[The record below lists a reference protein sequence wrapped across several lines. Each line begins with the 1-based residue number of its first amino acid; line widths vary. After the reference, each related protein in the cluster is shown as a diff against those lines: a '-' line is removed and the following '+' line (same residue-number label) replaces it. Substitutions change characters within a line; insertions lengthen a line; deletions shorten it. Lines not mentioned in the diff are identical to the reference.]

1 MTDTIVRF
9 VGGKFSG
16 FSGEPRCSVEE
27 IVEGVLE
34 ALATETLN
42 PSLADFG
49 GPSQYDPAYMHFF
62 GNFENLSLAFGIDT
76 RDPVL
81 IERFT
86 SAIRANVNTSAYR
99 RAKIDYE
106 RRQAEK
112 AARLGRVSRV

>member
-9 VGGKFSG
+9 VGGRFSG
-16 FSGEPRCSVEE
+16 FSGDSRFSVEE

-34 ALATETLN
+34 ALSTETLM

-49 GPSQYDPAYMHFF
+49 GPSQYDPEYMHFF

-76 RDPVL
+76 RDPAL

-86 SAIRANVNTSAYR
+86 SAIRSNVHTSEYR
-99 RAKIDYE
+99 RAKMDYE
-106 RRQAEK
+106 RRQAAK
-112 AARLGRVSRV
+112 AVRLGR